1 MFTRR
6 SMLAGA
12 FAAAAILVPL
22 QAQAASW
29 VTLGSRTVSLFRDHD
44 TIRVG
49 LTSGLFSKMR
59 MSVTGNAVFVQD
71 LHVTFGNGTGAD
83 IPVRFMFLPGTSS
96 RVIDLPGAARF
107 IRRIDL
113 TYRRL
118 IVGGNAV
125 VTVQG
130 YKL

>member
-118 IVGGNAV
+118 PVGGTAV

>member
-6 SMLAGA
+6 SLLAGA
-12 FAAAAILVPL
+12 FALAAILVPL

-49 LTSGLFSKMR
+49 LTSGLFSKIR
-59 MSVTGNAVFVQD
+59 MSVTGNAIFVQD

-96 RVIDLPGAARF
+96 RVIGLPGAARF
-107 IRRIDL
+107 IRRIDM

-118 IVGGNAV
+118 PVGGSAL